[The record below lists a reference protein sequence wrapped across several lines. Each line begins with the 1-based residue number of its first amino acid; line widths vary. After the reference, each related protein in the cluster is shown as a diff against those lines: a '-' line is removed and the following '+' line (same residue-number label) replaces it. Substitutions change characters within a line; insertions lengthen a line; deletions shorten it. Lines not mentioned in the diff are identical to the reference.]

1 MKLKKL
7 FNFKLWTILTSVFA
21 VLMIVFI
28 VGTHIAVTYGSAAI
42 NMIFGTSTTKTIG
55 TTEQMRF
62 ESDWA
67 DTNGSGLFIE
77 DKIMTRKAAAEG
89 AVLLWNKEISAG
101 QKALPIAKDS
111 AVSLFSHSSVDY
123 IESGTGSGHIDTVT
137 QNGKKAKTTLKSAME
152 RHYSVNT
159 DLWRFYEIGGGSRYT
174 RDTGWGST
182 RKQWYLHEVPWSEY
196 TKAGVTSSFAS
207 YGDAA
212 IIIISRTGGENGDLH
227 FSQETATEDGGYL
240 ALTQE
245 EKDML
250 QNVCEYRKNGT
261 FKRAV
266 VVFNTG
272 NVIQMQDFEPYI
284 ENLDAALWCG
294 QGGTTGVNAV
304 AELLVGNES
313 PSGRL
318 SDTLAYDV
326 FSQPATENDDIFA
339 YENYSNSS
347 AWYNSYMVYQE
358 GIYVGYKY
366 YETRYTDGII
376 NPTETGALTEKGA
389 KHSEGA
395 WSYDSEVA
403 FPFGYGASYSE
414 FSYSSFNVEYD
425 KENKQYVVS
434 VDVKNTGSTA
444 AKEVVQVYLS
454 KPYTD
459 HDKQNNIEV
468 SAVELVGFGKTA
480 KLPANGR
487 ETVKVNIPEDYFKT
501 YDATFDNGDGTFGR
515 YVVEAGDYYLT
526 VATDSHV
533 AANNVIAARTG
544 NPPPA
549 QKIMVGEP
557 RKVSL
562 GADFVKKLTLERD
575 ATTYAVSRQTG
586 EKVYNKLDCGDINK
600 YEGRG
605 DNSVTYLSR
614 KDWDGTYPTPAKI
627 TITDK
632 MKNDLAI
639 SFVSP
644 KAATADKPMPTY
656 GKFVSGAKDGK
667 PDVENGDLVVF
678 DFIDAP
684 LNEYDEN
691 WSEEWEAKW
700 NQLLDQMTW
709 YEQANI
715 CANAYHQLVGATSIA
730 LPASRQENGPVGIT
744 KRSESNWQIP
754 NQDVKD
760 WTYIAYPNAPVLA
773 STFNTEIVEQ
783 VGQHMSEDMLYL
795 GYNGI
800 YGPGGNIHRTP
811 FGGRNWEYYSEDAV
825 LSGIIGAAQCK
836 GIESKGCLAYVKH
849 FAFNDSE
856 TNRHHCG
863 IWSNEQAS
871 REIYLRA
878 FEIIFTDGEAS
889 ATMNSFTRVGTTWNG
904 MSKELQTDIL
914 RKEWGWDGINITDW
928 IESDVM
934 SKPDAIF
941 AGTNSFD
948 GNGKPE
954 TYFKGWDNDAD
965 FAWKLRESAKII
977 IYNVARTHTFNGISR
992 NSIVI
997 NVTPWW
1003 QATLYAFIGVF
1014 TFLTVAAGAM
1024 LTLSIVFKQKFAE
1037 IDAKREAAKA
1047 GASSGGGEADA
1058 SETTAESVE
1067 AGESESA
1074 SADGETGKTE

>member
-1 MKLKKL
+1 
-7 FNFKLWTILTSVFA
+7 
-21 VLMIVFI
+21 
-28 VGTHIAVTYGSAAI
+28 
-42 NMIFGTSTTKTIG
+42 
-55 TTEQMRF
+55 
-62 ESDWA
+62 
-67 DTNGSGLFIE
+67 
-77 DKIMTRKAAAEG
+77 
-89 AVLLWNKEISAG
+89 
-101 QKALPIAKDS
+101 
-111 AVSLFSHSSVDY
+111 
-123 IESGTGSGHIDTVT
+123 
-137 QNGKKAKTTLKSAME
+137 
-152 RHYSVNT
+152 
-159 DLWRFYEIGGGSRYT
+159 
-174 RDTGWGST
+174 
-182 RKQWYLHEVPWSEY
+182 
-196 TKAGVTSSFAS
+196 
-207 YGDAA
+207 
-212 IIIISRTGGENGDLH
+212 
-227 FSQETATEDGGYL
+227 
-240 ALTQE
+240 
-245 EKDML
+245 
-250 QNVCEYRKNGT
+250 
-261 FKRAV
+261 
-266 VVFNTG
+266 
-272 NVIQMQDFEPYI
+272 
-284 ENLDAALWCG
+284 
-294 QGGTTGVNAV
+294 
-304 AELLVGNES
+304 
-313 PSGRL
+313 
-318 SDTLAYDV
+318 
-326 FSQPATENDDIFA
+326 
-339 YENYSNSS
+339 
-347 AWYNSYMVYQE
+347 
-358 GIYVGYKY
+358 
-366 YETRYTDGII
+366 
-376 NPTETGALTEKGA
+376 
-389 KHSEGA
+389 
-395 WSYDSEVA
+395 
-403 FPFGYGASYSE
+403 
-414 FSYSSFNVEYD
+414 
-425 KENKQYVVS
+425 
-434 VDVKNTGSTA
+434 
-444 AKEVVQVYLS
+444 
-454 KPYTD
+454 
-459 HDKQNNIEV
+459 
-468 SAVELVGFGKTA
+468 
-480 KLPANGR
+480 
-487 ETVKVNIPEDYFKT
+487 
-501 YDATFDNGDGTFGR
+501 
-515 YVVEAGDYYLT
+515 
-526 VATDSHV
+526 
-533 AANNVIAARTG
+533 
-544 NPPPA
+544 
-549 QKIMVGEP
+549 MVGEP

>member
-7 FNFKLWTILTSVFA
+7 FNFRLWTILASVFA
-21 VLMIVFI
+21 VLMVVFI

-42 NMIFGTSTTKTIG
+42 NMIFGTQTTKTVG
-55 TTEQMRF
+55 TTESMRF

-67 DTNGSGLFIE
+67 DPNGKGLFVE

-89 AVLLWNKEISAG
+89 AVLLWNKEISGG

-111 AVSLFSHSSVDY
+111 ALSCFSHSSVDF

-137 QNGKKAKTTLKSAME
+137 QNGKNAKTTLKTALE
-152 RHYSVNT
+152 RYYAVNT
-159 DLWRFYEIGGGSRYT
+159 DLWRFYEIGAGSKYT
-174 RDTGWGST
+174 RDTGWGAT
-182 RKQWYLHEVPWSEY
+182 TKKWYVHEVPWAEY

-212 IIIISRTGGENGDLH
+212 LIIISRTGGENGDLH
-227 FSQETATEDGGYL
+227 FSQEVATDAGGYL
-240 ALTQE
+240 SLTQE

-250 QNVCEYRKNGT
+250 SNVCEYRKNGT

-272 NVIQMQDFEPYI
+272 NVVQMQDFEPYA
-284 ENLDAALWCG
+284 ENIDAALWVG
-294 QGGTTGVNAV
+294 QGGTAGVNAL

-318 SDTLAYDV
+318 SDTLAYDL
-326 FSQPATENDDIFA
+326 FSQPSTENDDLFTYA
-339 YENYSNSS
+339 NCDKGNWYSH
-347 AWYNSYMVYQE
+347 YMVYSE

-366 YETRYTDGII
+366 YETRYTDGIMD
-376 NPTETGALTEKGA
+376 PAGTKALSAKGA
-389 KHSEGA
+389 KHSDGA
-395 WSYDSEVA
+395 WNYDDEVA
-403 FPFGYGASYSE
+403 FPFGYGGSFTDFE
-414 FSYSSFNVEYD
+414 YSSFNAEYD
-425 KENKQYVVS
+425 GEKKQYTVS
-434 VDVKNTGSTA
+434 VDVKNVGSVA
-444 AKEVVQVYLS
+444 AKEVIQVYLS

-468 SAVELVGFGKTA
+468 SAVELVGFGKTS
-480 KLPANGR
+480 KLQPNGR
-487 ETVKVNIPEDYFKT
+487 ETVKITVPAEYFKT
-501 YDATFDNGDGTFGR
+501 YDATFDNGDGTKGR

-526 VATDSHV
+526 AATDSHI

-549 QKIMVGEP
+549 QKVMVGDA

-562 GADFVKKLTLERD
+562 GAGFVKKFPIERD
-575 ATTYAVSRQTG
+575 STTYAVSSQTG
-586 EKVYNKLDCGDINK
+586 EKVYNRLDCGDINK

-605 DNSVTYLSR
+605 DNNVTYLSR
-614 KDWDGTYPTPAKI
+614 KDWDTTYPTPAQLA
-627 TITDK
+627 ITDK
-632 MKNDLAI
+632 MSADLAI
-639 SFVSP
+639 TFVSP
-644 KAATADKPMPTY
+644 KDATADNPMPTY
-656 GKFVSGAKDGK
+656 GKFASGSKDGK
-667 PDVENGDLVVF
+667 PDVDKGDLVVF

-684 LNEYDEN
+684 LNEYDED

-715 CANAYHQLVGATSIA
+715 CANAYHQLVGAPSIA
-730 LPASRQENGPVGIT
+730 LPFSRQENGPVGIT
-744 KRSESNWQIP
+744 KRAESNWQIP

-760 WTYIAYPNAPVLA
+760 WNYVAYPNAPVLA
-773 STFNTEIVEQ
+773 STFNVEIVEQ

-800 YGPGGNIHRTP
+800 YGPGGNIHRSP

-836 GIESKGCLAYVKH
+836 GIENKGCLAYVKH
-849 FAFNDSE
+849 FAFNDME
-856 TNRHHCG
+856 TYRHHCG

-878 FEIIFTDGEAS
+878 FEIIFTDGKAS

-928 IESDVM
+928 IESDCM

-954 TYFKGWDNDAD
+954 TYFKGWDNDPD

-1024 LTLSIVFKQKFAE
+1024 LTLSIVFKRKFAE
-1037 IDAKREAAKA
+1037 AT
-1047 GASSGGGEADA
+1047 ASVSPTD
-1058 SETTAESVE
+1058 ESN
-1067 AGESESA
+1067 GNS
-1074 SADGETGKTE
+1074 